1 VSLILAATR
10 RNGLINVLDGDL
22 LISVVQNRI
31 TAFVRLLWVDA
42 LVDIGEATAVFMHW
56 VLIVAG
62 DARRVQFDGA
72 RDHLC
77 I

>member
-1 VSLILAATR
+1 M
-10 RNGLINVLDGDL
+10 
-22 LISVVQNRI
+22 VQNRV